1 MSTRNDKR
9 MPLGH
14 RVGVGERNGV
24 VVRGDER
31 PHDLDAL
38 ANGQAATSSIMA
50 SGRNASR
57 PAALGWT
64 RSTNSCGPQ
73 LDVVVARAIR
83 LVCARINKMSPRFDV
98 SQVPLQGGYVAK
110 QCPVRAQ
117 NDMLAPEEPL
127 PPDLFTRRLF
137 ANGNAFEAEIVAE
150 VLRLHPRA
158 IVIDAESSG
167 ALEAATRTAM
177 SEGSSPILSARLPS
191 DLAGRRVGRPDLLIA
206 APRGGY
212 WPVDVKWHQNLEPA
226 SGRSSA
232 LPGLCSSLD
241 VPDRDAAILDDE
253 YAARKRQE
261 DLLQLAHYQRM
272 LESIG
277 MQATDG
283 RWAGIIG
290 TEQRV
295 VWYDLDA
302 PIWKTPSST
311 RHTKV
316 RSTMDRYDFEFAFR
330 LDVLAVAQQQ
340 KRDPSVDLL
349 TVPVKISECGS
360 CPWWDYC
367 RPQLEE
373 PPGDVSLLPRIGWSQ
388 WKIHRDHGVTN
399 RAELAELDPRTARLV
414 AGGIDVTALMAAAPN
429 AQLADLVTG
438 KALAL
443 LASEDIGTPDDL
455 QALCARTASYSDVG
469 LSVLPTHIDLARAA
483 LGPAPVYRRRGVCEV
498 ISPRADVEIDV
509 DMESTELGCYMW
521 GSYVSDRSNTG
532 IAKNGYRA
540 FVTWDPLTPDVEAQ
554 NSLRFW
560 RWLMEIRQQ
569 CHDAGIRFAAYC
581 YNAGAEN
588 TYLRRLGIAEEN
600 VADEIER
607 FIGSDDWVDLLRAW
621 DSQLITGGSSSLKT
635 TAPLAGFQWGVDDA
649 GGGES
654 MIKHDLAT
662 RGDKVAQDW
671 LLGYNRGDVEAT
683 VAVRQWMAST
693 EFPGIE
699 DVPPA
704 GNRGFIAQY

>member
-1 MSTRNDKR
+1 
-9 MPLGH
+9 MP
-14 RVGVGERNGV
+14 
-24 VVRGDER
+24 
-31 PHDLDAL
+31 PH
-38 ANGQAATSSIMA
+38 
-50 SGRNASR
+50 
-57 PAALGWT
+57 
-64 RSTNSCGPQ
+64 
-73 LDVVVARAIR
+73 
-83 LVCARINKMSPRFDV
+83 FDV

-117 NDMLAPEEPL
+117 NDTLEPGEPL
-127 PPDLFTRRLF
+127 PPDPFTRRLF

-158 IVIDAESSG
+158 VVMDAEGSD
-167 ALEAATRTAM
+167 ALEVATHAAM
-177 SEGSSPILSARLPS
+177 SEGCSPILGARLPA

-206 APRGGY
+206 APGGGY

-226 SGRSSA
+226 SGKRSP
-232 LPGLCSSLD
+232 LPGLRSSLD
-241 VPDRDAAILDDE
+241 VLGRDAAILDEE
-253 YAARKRQE
+253 YAARKREE

-295 VWYDLDA
+295 VWYDLDV
-302 PIWKTPSST
+302 PIWQTPSST
-311 RHTKV
+311 GNTKV

-330 LDVLAVAQQQ
+330 LDVVAVAEQH

-367 RPQLEE
+367 RPQLEK

-388 WKIHRDHGVTN
+388 WKIHRDHGVTS
-399 RAELAELDPRTARLV
+399 RAELAGLDPRTARLV
-414 AGGIDVTALMAAAPN
+414 AGGVDVTALMAAAPD
-429 AQLADLVTG
+429 AELADLVSG

-443 LASEDIGTPDDL
+443 LASEGIATPDDL

-469 LSVLPTHIDLARAA
+469 LGVLATHIDLARAA
-483 LGPAPVYRRRGVCEV
+483 LGPAPVYRRRSVCEV
-498 ISPRADVEIDV
+498 IVPRADVEVDV
-509 DMESTELGCYMW
+509 DMENTELGCYMW

-532 IAKNGYRA
+532 IAKTGYRA
-540 FVTWDPLTPDVEAQ
+540 FVMWEPLTPDVEAE

-560 RWLMEIRQQ
+560 RWLMEIRQG
-569 CHDAGIRFAAYC
+569 CHEAGMTFAAYC

-588 TYLRRLGIAEEN
+588 TYLRRLGIAEEP
-600 VADEIER
+600 VTKEIDA
-607 FIGSDDWVDLLRAW
+607 FIRSGEWVDMLREW
-621 DSQLITGGSSSLKT
+621 DSQLITGGSSGLKT
-635 TAPLAGFQWGVDDA
+635 TAPLAGFQWEVDDA

-654 MIKHDLAT
+654 MIKHELAT
-662 RGDKVAQDW
+662 RGDKTAQEW
-671 LLGYNRGDVEAT
+671 LLAYNRGDVEAT
-683 VAVRQWMAST
+683 IAVRDWMAST
-693 EFPGIE
+693 VFPGIE
-699 DVPPA
+699 EVEPG
-704 GNRGFIAQY
+704 GNHGFIAQSRVPRSQAG

>member
-1 MSTRNDKR
+1 
-9 MPLGH
+9 MP
-14 RVGVGERNGV
+14 
-24 VVRGDER
+24 
-31 PHDLDAL
+31 
-38 ANGQAATSSIMA
+38 
-50 SGRNASR
+50 
-57 PAALGWT
+57 
-64 RSTNSCGPQ
+64 
-73 LDVVVARAIR
+73 
-83 LVCARINKMSPRFDV
+83 PRFDV
-98 SQVPLQGGYVAK
+98 SLVPLQGGYVAK

-117 NDMLAPEEPL
+117 NDTLEPGEPL
-127 PPDLFTRRLF
+127 PPDPFTRRLF
-137 ANGNAFEAEIVAE
+137 ANGNAFETEIVAE

-158 IVIDAESSG
+158 VVIDAENSD
-167 ALEAATRTAM
+167 ALEAATHAAM
-177 SEGSSPILSARLPS
+177 SERSSPLLSARLPS

-206 APRGGY
+206 APGGGY
-212 WPVDVKWHQNLEPA
+212 WPIDVKWHQNLEPA
-226 SGRSSA
+226 SGKRSA

-241 VPDRDAAILDDE
+241 ALGRDAAILDEE
-253 YAARKRQE
+253 YAARKREE

-283 RWAGIIG
+283 RWGGIIG

-302 PIWKTPSST
+302 PIWQTPSST
-311 RHTKV
+311 GNTKV

-330 LDVLAVAQQQ
+330 LDVVAVAEQH

-367 RPQLEE
+367 RPQLEK

-388 WKIHRDHGVTN
+388 WKIHRDHDVTN

-414 AGGIDVTALMAAAPN
+414 AGGIDVTALMAAAPD
-429 AQLADLVTG
+429 AELADLVSG

-443 LASEDIGTPDDL
+443 LASEGIATFDDL

-469 LSVLPTHIDLARAA
+469 LSVLPAHIDLARAA
-483 LGPAPVYRRRGVCEV
+483 LGPAPVYRRRGVSEV
-498 ISPRADVEIDV
+498 IVPRADVEIDV
-509 DMESTELGCYMW
+509 DMENTELGCYMW

-532 IAKNGYRA
+532 IAKTGYRA
-540 FVTWDPLTPDVEAQ
+540 FVTWEPLTPDVEAE

-560 RWLMEIRQQ
+560 RWLMVIRQE
-569 CHDAGIRFAAYC
+569 CHDAGMTFAAYC

-588 TYLRRLGIAEEN
+588 TYLRRLGIAEEA
-600 VADEIER
+600 VAQEIDA
-607 FIGSDDWVDLLRAW
+607 FISSGEWIDMLREW

-635 TAPLAGFQWGVDDA
+635 TAPLAGFQWEVDEA

-662 RGDKVAQDW
+662 HGDKAAQDW
-671 LLGYNRGDVEAT
+671 LLAYNRGDVEAT
-683 VAVRQWMAST
+683 LAVRDWMAST
-693 EFPGIE
+693 ACPGIE
-699 DVPPA
+699 EAEPAGDHGFIAERRVPPA
-704 GNRGFIAQY
+704 QAG

>member
-1 MSTRNDKR
+1 
-9 MPLGH
+9 MP
-14 RVGVGERNGV
+14 
-24 VVRGDER
+24 
-31 PHDLDAL
+31 
-38 ANGQAATSSIMA
+38 
-50 SGRNASR
+50 
-57 PAALGWT
+57 
-64 RSTNSCGPQ
+64 
-73 LDVVVARAIR
+73 
-83 LVCARINKMSPRFDV
+83 PRFDV

-117 NDMLAPEEPL
+117 NDTLRPGEPL
-127 PPDLFTRRLF
+127 PPDPFTRRLF
-137 ANGNAFEAEIVAE
+137 ANGNAFEAEIIAE
-150 VLRLHPRA
+150 VLRLHPRT
-158 IVIDAESSG
+158 IVIDAQSSD
-167 ALEAATRTAM
+167 ALEAATHAAM
-177 SEGSSPILSARLPS
+177 SEGSSPILGARLPV
-191 DLAGRRVGRPDLLIA
+191 DVAGRRVGRPDLLIA
-206 APRGGY
+206 APGGGY

-226 SGRSSA
+226 SGKRSP
-232 LPGLCSSLD
+232 LPGLCSGLD
-241 VPDRDAAILDDE
+241 ALGRDAAILDEE
-253 YAARKRQE
+253 YAARRREE

-302 PIWKTPSST
+302 PIWQTPSST
-311 RHTKV
+311 GYTKV

-330 LDVLAVAQQQ
+330 LDVVAVAEQH

-367 RPQLEE
+367 RPQLAK
-373 PPGDVSLLPRIGWSQ
+373 PPGDVSLLPHIGWSK

-414 AGGIDVTALMAAAPN
+414 AGGVDVTALMTAAPD
-429 AQLADLVTG
+429 AQLADLVSG

-443 LASEDIGTPDDL
+443 LASEGIAMSDAP

-469 LSVLPTHIDLARAA
+469 LSMLPTHIDLARAA

-498 ISPRADVEIDV
+498 IVPRADVEIDV
-509 DMESTELGCYMW
+509 DMENTELGCYVW
-521 GSYVSDRSNTG
+521 GSYLSDRSSTG
-532 IAKNGYRA
+532 IGKTGYRA
-540 FVTWDPLTPDVEAQ
+540 FVTWEPLTPDVEAE

-560 RWLMEIRQQ
+560 RWLMEIRQG
-569 CHDAGIRFAAYC
+569 CHQAGLTFAAYC

-588 TYLRRLGIAEEN
+588 TYLRRLAIAEEP
-600 VADEIER
+600 VADEIEA
-607 FIGSDDWVDLLRAW
+607 FITSGEWIDMLREW

-635 TAPLAGFQWGVDDA
+635 TAPLAGFQWEVDDA

-662 RGDKVAQDW
+662 RGDKTAQEW
-671 LLGYNRGDVEAT
+671 LLAYNRGDVEAT
-683 VAVRQWMAST
+683 IAVRDWMASSA
-693 EFPGIE
+693 FPGIE
-699 DVPPA
+699 QLEPA
-704 GNRGFIAQY
+704 GDRGSIAQSRVPRSRAT

>member
-1 MSTRNDKR
+1 
-9 MPLGH
+9 MP
-14 RVGVGERNGV
+14 
-24 VVRGDER
+24 
-31 PHDLDAL
+31 
-38 ANGQAATSSIMA
+38 
-50 SGRNASR
+50 
-57 PAALGWT
+57 
-64 RSTNSCGPQ
+64 
-73 LDVVVARAIR
+73 
-83 LVCARINKMSPRFDV
+83 PRFDV

-117 NDMLAPEEPL
+117 NDTLQPGEPL
-127 PPDLFTRRLF
+127 PPGPFTRRLF

-158 IVIDAESSG
+158 IVIDADSSD
-167 ALEAATRTAM
+167 ALEAATHAAM
-177 SEGSSPILSARLPS
+177 RERSSPILGARLPS
-191 DLAGRRVGRPDLLIA
+191 DLEGRRVGRPDVLIA
-206 APRGGY
+206 APGGGY

-226 SGRSSA
+226 SSKRSP
-232 LPGLCSSLD
+232 LPGMCSPLD
-241 VPDRDAAILDDE
+241 ALVRDAAILDDE
-253 YAARKRQE
+253 YAARKREE

-277 MQATDG
+277 LQATDG
-283 RWAGIIG
+283 RWGGIVG
-290 TEQRV
+290 TERRV

-302 PIWKTPSST
+302 PIWHTRSST
-311 RHTKV
+311 GSTKV

-330 LDVLAVAQQQ
+330 LDVVVVAEQH

-367 RPQLEE
+367 RPQLEK

-414 AGGIDVTALMAAAPN
+414 AGGVNVTALMAAAPD
-429 AQLADLVTG
+429 AGLADLVG
-438 KALAL
+438 RRALAL
-443 LASEDIGTPDDL
+443 IASEGIATSDDL
-455 QALCARTASYSDVG
+455 QALCARTASYSYVG

-498 ISPRADVEIDV
+498 IVPRADVEIDV
-509 DMESTELGCYMW
+509 DMENTELGCYMW
-521 GSYVSDRSNTG
+521 GSYVSDRSNTA
-532 IAKNGYRA
+532 IAKTGYRA
-540 FVTWDPLTPDVEAQ
+540 FVTWEPLTPDVEAE

-560 RWLMEIRQQ
+560 RWLMALRQA
-569 CHDAGIRFAAYC
+569 CHDARMTFAAYC

-588 TYLRRLGIAEEN
+588 TYLRRLGITEAP
-600 VADEIER
+600 VAGEVEA
-607 FIGSDDWVDLLRAW
+607 FITSGEWIDMLREW

-635 TAPLAGFQWGVDDA
+635 TAPLAGFQWEVDDA

-662 RGDKVAQDW
+662 RGDSAAQDW
-671 LLGYNRGDVEAT
+671 LLAYNRGDVEAT
-683 VAVRQWMAST
+683 VALRDWMAST
-693 EFPGIE
+693 VFPAIE
-699 DVPPA
+699 GVEPA
-704 GNRGFIAQY
+704 GGHGFIAQSRPPRSRAG